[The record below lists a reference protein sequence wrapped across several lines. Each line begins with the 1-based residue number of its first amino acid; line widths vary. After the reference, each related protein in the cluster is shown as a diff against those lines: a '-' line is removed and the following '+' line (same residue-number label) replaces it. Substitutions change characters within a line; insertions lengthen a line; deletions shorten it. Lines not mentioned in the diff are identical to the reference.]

1 MIESNHAVL
10 WNRCLEV
17 IKDNVPETT
26 YNTWFAPIVPL
37 KYEDKTL
44 ILQIPSQFFYEIL
57 EERFVDLIR
66 KTLYKVIGEGTK
78 LMYNV
83 MVDKTSIPN
92 QTVNLEASNRST
104 AVTPKSIFGANKAPN
119 FLQAPAVQD
128 LDPHLNPNY
137 NFENFIEGYSNKL
150 SRSVAEAVAQKPGG
164 TAFNPLFLYGA
175 SGVGKTHLANAIG
188 TKIKE
193 IYPEKRVL
201 YVSAHLFQVQY
212 TDSVRNNT
220 TNDFINFYQTIDV
233 LIIDDIQEFAG
244 VTKTQNNFFHI
255 FNHLHQNGKQLILTS
270 DRAPVLLQGIEERL
284 LTRFKWGMVAELEK
298 PTVELRKNI
307 LRNKIHR
314 DGLQFPPEVIDYIA
328 ENVNESVRDLEG
340 IVIAIMARS
349 TIFNKEIDL
358 DLAQHIVH
366 GVVHNETKAVTIDD
380 ILKVVCKHFD
390 LEPSAIHTKSRKREV
405 VQARQI
411 AMYLAKNHTD
421 FSTSKIGKFIG
432 NKDHATVLHACKT
445 VKGQLE
451 VDKSFN
457 AEVQEIEALL
467 TAFTPEEDVRPLL
480 ALENIFV
487 DQDFSNKEQAIQ
499 FLCGNLGV
507 NGRTEHPFELEE
519 DVWQREEIV
528 TTGVGFGV
536 AIPHTKSQWI
546 RHSSISIARLAKP
559 IDWQSEMGEVELVIM
574 LTLGA
579 NEGMNH
585 VKVFSQ
591 LARKLVNKNFR
602 QSLFAAQDAQSI
614 LTLLETEL
622 TF

>member
-1 MIESNHAVL
+1 MIESNHVVL

-44 ILQIPSQFFYEIL
+44 IVQIPSQFFYEIL
-57 EERFVDLIR
+57 EEKFVDLLR
-66 KTLYKVIGEGTK
+66 KTLYKAIGEGTK

-92 QTVNLEASNRST
+92 QTVNLEASNRS
-104 AVTPKSIFGANKAPN
+104 
-119 FLQAPAVQD
+119 
-128 LDPHLNPNY
+128 

-150 SRSVAEAVAQKPGG
+150 SRSVAEAVAQNPAG

-193 IYPEKRVL
+193 LYADKRVL

-244 VTKTQNNFFHI
+244 VTKTQNTFFHI

-270 DRAPVLLQGIEERL
+270 DRAPVLLQGMEERL

-390 LEPSAIHTKSRKREV
+390 LEASAIHTKSRKREV

-411 AMYLAKNHTD
+411 AMYLAKNYTD

-451 VDKSFN
+451 VDKSFQ
-457 AEVQEIEALL
+457 AEVQEIESLL
-467 TAFTPEEDVRPLL
+467 KKKA
-480 ALENIFV
+480 
-487 DQDFSNKEQAIQ
+487 
-499 FLCGNLGV
+499 
-507 NGRTEHPFELEE
+507 
-519 DVWQREEIV
+519 
-528 TTGVGFGV
+528 
-536 AIPHTKSQWI
+536 
-546 RHSSISIARLAKP
+546 
-559 IDWQSEMGEVELVIM
+559 
-574 LTLGA
+574 
-579 NEGMNH
+579 
-585 VKVFSQ
+585 
-591 LARKLVNKNFR
+591 
-602 QSLFAAQDAQSI
+602 
-614 LTLLETEL
+614 
-622 TF
+622 